1 MRKIFLSLVLL
12 SAANLALAQEVYV
25 VSVQPRFVTVQQ
37 QRCETVVV
45 QQQDHS
51 TAGSVVGGLVGGLL
65 GHQIGHGSG
74 QTAATIVGAVGGAV
88 AGNELGKA
96 DTAPRT
102 RQVCNFTPVQVQQ
115 GEIVTFNYKGRQFTQ
130 TFP

>member
-12 SAANLALAQEVYV
+12 SAANLSLAQEVYV

-37 QRCETVVV
+37 QRCETVMV
-45 QQQDHS
+45 QQQDQS
-51 TAGSVVGGLVGGLL
+51 TAGSVVGGVVGGLL

-96 DTAPRT
+96 DAAPRT

-130 TFP
+130 TLP